1 MMGDIVHEGKIL
13 FLTEELR
20 CKGSGQILLA
30 PGFQEALVRL
40 RVSYNDPM
48 PLTSACRSTTYNK
61 AVGGAPN
68 SYHIYDTGRG
78 CCAVDVR
85 TYNSQNR
92 AKLVHL
98 ALAQGWSV
106 GIHKSFTH
114 LDLRS
119 KYEPFAPQVLFLY
132 GS

>member
-30 PGFQEALVRL
+30 PGFEKALVKL
-40 RVSYNDPM
+40 RTIYNDPM
-48 PLTSACRSTTYNK
+48 PLISACRSTKHN
-61 AVGGAPN
+61 AAEGGAPN

-85 TYNSQNR
+85 VYNGQQR
-92 AKLVHL
+92 AKLAHL

-106 GIHKSFTH
+106 GIKPNMMH